1 MAVKQNLD
9 FSTHDFVK
17 GALQDNKTIERALE
31 TLQTCSREQD
41 LCGQYFAFNLNLCNI

>member
-17 GALQDNKTIERALE
+17 CALQDNKTIESIRDI
-31 TLQTCSREQD
+31 TD
-41 LCGQYFAFNLNLCNI
+41 LL